1 MSDDFAPPSIPLAG
15 VIGMPV
21 AHSRSPLIH
30 GFWLQRHGIRGHY
43 VPLPVQPEHLAE
55 ALRALPRMGFVGVN
69 ITIPH
74 KEAALTLAD
83 IVTDRAAL
91 IGAANT
97 LIFRPDGKIHADNT
111 DGYGFIANLRQNQ
124 PDWQPADGPA
134 AVIGAGGAA
143 RAVVASLL
151 DGGVPEL
158 RITNRTRIRSEQIR
172 SEFGARVVVYDWAQA
187 GNMLEGAATVVNATS
202 LGMEGKQPLRVP
214 LDALSDRALVTDLV
228 YTPLMTDFLKRAAQR
243 GCRVV
248 DGLGMLLHQAVPGFE
263 RWFGPRPQVDEDT
276 RKAALA

>member
-214 LDALSDRALVTDLV
+214 LDALSDQALVTDLV